1 MKNYLIIVALLLTS
15 VMSVQAGHV
24 GEFEAS
30 QKALSFMKK
39 NAGTRSAEPNLTRV
53 YLPLETKA
61 AAWSVVDAPLYA
73 FNCEGGGYVIV
84 SGDDRTAEILAF
96 SEKGRINQNRLPV
109 NMKSWLQGYVSKIEQ
124 LSAGSVLRQ
133 AGTRADGA
141 KSKIEPKLE
150 TAWGQDY
157 PYNLHSPE
165 LHVVWED
172 KDATVHAATGCV
184 ATAMA
189 QLLNYYRYPD
199 ATLVDCDGFEG
210 TADVPVSIESQ
221 GQVKVDTVKVDW
233 KAEAVPAGSKI
244 DWANIVDQ
252 YDTWNYE
259 TKKPYNKYN
268 NTEAQREAV
277 SRLIQY
283 CGVASGMQYGMES
296 TARTDSLVF
305 AFYNVMGYKDVYLQ
319 SQVEYESQQEW
330 IDAVYEEMA
339 VGGPVLFAGQTP
351 TQGGHQFILD
361 GYQYKNNN
369 HYFYANWGWD
379 GENDGYVLLDVM
391 SPGWIFD
398 DDGNEEGFA
407 DFQSMICGLGPNGNG
422 MTTCQA
428 PALYMDE
435 FVIGE
440 EGKNY
445 KRLSKNDSFLV
456 SDYYLVFSNIH
467 TPSCTTVPALCV
479 LDKGG
484 DIVSAIVFADIKTGI
499 EVKLGY
505 SLRLDSKVVKQDLEI
520 GGKIDDGT
528 YKVVGLLID
537 VNAKDWTK
545 DWTLMQK
552 AESLAATMT
561 VKGNTATFKN
571 AIPTAIEPVAAKV
584 SRDVDTPWY
593 SLSGARISGTP
604 SAKGIYVKD
613 GKKILV
619 K

>member
-1 MKNYLIIVALLLTS
+1 
-15 VMSVQAGHV
+15 
-24 GEFEAS
+24 
-30 QKALSFMKK
+30 
-39 NAGTRSAEPNLTRV
+39 
-53 YLPLETKA
+53 
-61 AAWSVVDAPLYA
+61 
-73 FNCEGGGYVIV
+73 
-84 SGDDRTAEILAF
+84 
-96 SEKGRINQNRLPV
+96 
-109 NMKSWLQGYVSKIEQ
+109 
-124 LSAGSVLRQ
+124 
-133 AGTRADGA
+133 
-141 KSKIEPKLE
+141 
-150 TAWGQDY
+150 
-157 PYNLHSPE
+157 
-165 LHVVWED
+165 
-172 KDATVHAATGCV
+172 
-184 ATAMA
+184 
-189 QLLNYYRYPD
+189 
-199 ATLVDCDGFEG
+199 
-210 TADVPVSIESQ
+210 
-221 GQVKVDTVKVDW
+221 
-233 KAEAVPAGSKI
+233 
-244 DWANIVDQ
+244 
-252 YDTWNYE
+252 
-259 TKKPYNKYN
+259 
-268 NTEAQREAV
+268 
-277 SRLIQY
+277 
-283 CGVASGMQYGMES
+283 
-296 TARTDSLVF
+296 
-305 AFYNVMGYKDVYLQ
+305 
-319 SQVEYESQQEW
+319 
-330 IDAVYEEMA
+330 MA

-361 GYQYKNNN
+361 GYQYKNSN

-528 YKVVGLLID
+528 YKVVGVLID
-537 VNAKDWTK
+537 VNAKDWKK